1 MASEYATIRA
11 ATLGLPKPGVTLNVT
26 RCGDYGC
33 QKARRLSVRPSV
45 RPSVSGRHGV
55 TQPQPDRARPLSL
68 SLSEEM
74 ARNGVFVVRRG
85 EGRREAD

>member
-33 QKARRLSVRPSV
+33 QKARRLSV